1 MVEFAQCYGTSELV
15 VIDDLTSKRP
25 LAIETNSK
33 YEYGRQYLFIALPFT
48 SLYLM
53 VRPNDETLNEDESN
67 PSTDYL
73 IKFRWNAV
81 LQIRNIDFFFQKDSK
96 VDFVKHLDLNEVL
109 ISWSKIYFSTLA
121 GSIMIADATY
131 NVIVANDT
139 RLKLDSICTMR
150 PNNPYAEKFIFT

>member
-1 MVEFAQCYGTSELV
+1 M

-33 YEYGRQYLFIALPFT
+33 YEYGRQYLFIPLPIT

-53 VRPNDETLNEDESN
+53 ARPNDETLNEDESN

-73 IKFRWNAV
+73 IKFRWNAR
-81 LQIRNIDFFFQKDSK
+81 LEIRNTDFFFQKDSK
-96 VDFVKHLDLNEVL
+96 VDFVKHPDLNEVL
-109 ISWSKIYFSTLA
+109 ISWSKIYFSSVSGA
-121 GSIMIADATY
+121 IYIADATY
-131 NVIVANDT
+131 NVIVSNDT
-139 RLKLDSICTMR
+139 RLKLDSICTIR